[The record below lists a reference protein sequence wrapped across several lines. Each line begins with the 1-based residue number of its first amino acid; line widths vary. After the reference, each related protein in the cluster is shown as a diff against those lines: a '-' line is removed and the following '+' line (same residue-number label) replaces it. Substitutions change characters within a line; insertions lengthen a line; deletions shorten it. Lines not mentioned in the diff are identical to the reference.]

1 MAKSKVEPHFR
12 FNQARTLITALL
24 SVAVLVSVLAR
35 MAAGQISTCQ
45 FFILSLMAIISI
57 MAILNGNKLLDQ
69 ASAQSKLLSWSA
81 GTCTL
86 SGAPT
91 VVTRP
96 QKACTRRKTSG
107 GGRRRRRACAAY
119 RHYTESYLAAPVS
132 ARVRDADGAA
142 RTVNQ
147 NIYDPARLTCG
158 ATAGGSAAT
167 AAAVASACAPA
178 WTEKNM
184 SASALF
190 GNYSRGWA
198 AVQAQANGSS
208 GGSVECWFE
217 PTHYAN
223 LAAESGASSRAA
235 GAASARKGGKAYHV
249 VGGVLIVFPALALLV
264 VLCGAAGGRGGLGG
278 GDKRGEYDSVRGGGV
293 V

>member
-1 MAKSKVEPHFR
+1 
-12 FNQARTLITALL
+12 
-24 SVAVLVSVLAR
+24 
-35 MAAGQISTCQ
+35 MAAGQISPCQ
-45 FFILSLMAIISI
+45 FLFWCAWTTLSI
-57 MAILNGNKLLDQ
+57 MAILNGNKLLDH

-81 GTCTL
+81 GSCAL
-86 SGAPT
+86 SGPPT
-91 VVTRP
+91 VVTRA

-119 RHYTESYLAAPVS
+119 RHFTESYLAAPVT
-132 ARVRDADGAA
+132 ARVRDADGASL
-142 RTVNQ
+142 TVSQ
-147 NIYDPARLTCG
+147 NIYAPPRLACG

-167 AAAVASACAPA
+167 AAAVASTCAPA

-198 AVQAQANGSS
+198 AAQAQAKKTTANATNGSS
-208 GGSVECWFE
+208 GSVECWFE

-223 LAAESGASSRAA
+223 IAAESGASSRAA
-235 GAASARKGGKAYHV
+235 GAASARKDGKVYHV
-249 VGGVLIVFPALALLV
+249 VGGVLVVFPALALLV

-278 GDKRGEYDSVRGGGV
+278 DKRGEYDSVRGGGV